1 MSSLEREVAQQ
12 EVALQEVALQVGQ
25 VPQKPASLRM
35 VVVVLEMVVVTQP
48 GSDAAA
54 EWASGVC
61 DCCQD
66 KRQCCLWFWCC
77 PCSACRLSKSLG
89 QCLCLPL
96 LDVCGCVRPISFSMR
111 VLVRQ
116 RYGIRWYECK
126 VETVRNLRHSVY
138 YYQTK
143 LWSFKSEQLKPDI
156 TTQCCK
162 DWTLEQRQLFL
173 TL

>member
-1 MSSLEREVAQQ
+1 
-12 EVALQEVALQVGQ
+12 
-25 VPQKPASLRM
+25 
-35 VVVVLEMVVVTQP
+35 MVVVTQP

-116 RYGIRWYECK
+116 RYGIRGTMCRDCLCSTFCVPCVWCQISRE
-126 VETVRNLRHSVY
+126 VSDR
-138 YYQTK
+138 K
-143 LWSFKSEQLKPDI
+143 LPAGLGDLIS
-156 TTQCCK
+156 
-162 DWTLEQRQLFL
+162 R
-173 TL
+173 